1 MANKLK
7 DIFSDDMFNIDGKMR
22 FESKDA
28 YRKFLTAMEMVQN
41 EGRVV
46 PVEGVTSITTEIR
59 NHNGK
64 YPLDESTNITDLV
77 IGPAVEPVDLDVF
90 VDGEL
95 KKIQLRR
102 FQITDAVVLETDPN
116 AVVYFKFNFPDNG
129 YHKHTVQY
137 KIQFAH
143 AKTIDDVI
151 KDFLYALA
159 LLDRIYENERLCP
172 EDEDN
177 QILIGLKQRL
187 RFSIDTYK
195 RIKKVEQVLDLYFDP
210 KYLNDF
216 SEENQQ
222 DVEELYILLCQ
233 KAAIRLNAKLTTTD
247 NTNVTIPPEK
257 MDLAIGKA
265 VKLAF
270 IGTIEYK
277 LFNHLITLHS
287 SNLVSDAI
295 IREIREHEGKTQVL
309 YGDLDSKPMY
319 ISYRAF
325 LTEEEAR
332 QEKDALFEHED
343 MYVNAKTIRQHIEG
357 YLSE

>member
-7 DIFSDDMFNIDGKMR
+7 DIFSDDMFNINGKMR
-22 FESKDA
+22 FESEEA

-41 EGRVV
+41 EGKVV
-46 PVEGVTSITTEIR
+46 PIEGVTSIVTEVR
-59 NHNGK
+59 DHNGR
-64 YPLDESTNITDLV
+64 YPLQESTNISDLI
-77 IGPAVEPVDLDVF
+77 IGPSVEPVDLDVC
-90 VDGEL
+90 VDGEAQ
-95 KKIQLRR
+95 KIQLKR
-102 FQITDAVVLETDPN
+102 FQITDAVVLESDQN
-116 AVVYFKFNFPDNG
+116 SVVYFKFTFPNNG

-137 KIQFAH
+137 KVQFAH
-143 AKTIDDVI
+143 AKTIDCVI
-151 KDFLYALA
+151 KDFSYALA
-159 LLDRIYENERLCP
+159 LLDRIYEDERLNAK
-172 EDEDN
+172 DEDN
-177 QILIGLKQRL
+177 QILIGLKERL
-187 RFSIDTYK
+187 RFSINTYK
-195 RIKKVEQVLDLYFDP
+195 RIKKVEQVLRVHFDP

-247 NTNVTIPPEK
+247 NTNVTIPQEK

-277 LFNHLITLHS
+277 LFDHLITLHS

-295 IREIREHEGKTQVL
+295 IKEIRECEGKTQVL

-325 LTEEEAR
+325 VTEEEAR
-332 QEKDALFEHED
+332 QEKEALFEHED
-343 MYVNAKTIRQHIEG
+343 IYVNAKTIRQHIEG